1 MAALFPSEVDHRSG
15 GIVLSRQFL
24 FLFLP
29 IAVLLLAGAL
39 LIAQARVKAEM
50 DRMVMAD
57 AGGVD
62 LGAGR
67 LRDRLEE
74 PQRDLRSLATEVA
87 TRAAVDAPT
96 AAALAQLTGEL
107 TTLLRRDPRYDG
119 AAWVDQSGKE
129 RVRAC
134 RAGSGPDP
142 VAVPPER
149 LADLSGDA
157 LFVRTVNGLPGAIQI
172 IGPDGGP
179 TGRATGRAL
188 RLATPVAAADGT
200 GRGAMILG
208 VSKTYLFQDLM
219 APPGGAWPMV
229 LDHSGNWLFGGS
241 ETDRWDLVVSRQSLA
256 NAYPKVWTRMTAAP
270 NGRLVDASGIWT
282 WRLVRL
288 GSVGLAAEDPG
299 DARWLVVTH
308 RTAADVAGARAAI
321 WEQVMGVTAPLLGL
335 FALLSWFAAAHTRAR
350 EQAARAALAAEVA
363 EREGRRRVAELEQAH
378 RASAMLAAIVT
389 SSDDAIVSKTV
400 EGRVTSWNPGAERLF
415 GYTAEEMVGQFVTA
429 IFPADRLE
437 EETAILD
444 RVRQGETVG
453 HFDTVRRHKD
463 GHLVDISVAVSPIRD
478 TAGRIIGASKIARD
492 ITERKRAVDQMA
504 EYRRT
509 LEMQV
514 AERTQE
520 IVAANSQLEAALR
533 QANAANDAKS
543 RFVANMSHELR
554 TPMNAVLGFL
564 ALVLERD
571 LPPEIRRQLLMAH
584 RAAQAL
590 LALMNDLLDLSR
602 LQSGSLVLE
611 PVLFDLHGQM
621 RACLGQVGEKAR
633 EKGLTLALDYGLGSD
648 QAHIGDPARV
658 RQIVL
663 KLLDNAIKFTQ
674 SGDVRLS
681 VRAGPKPGLVE
692 LAVTDT
698 GIGMTADQVD
708 RIVDPFFQADSRPT
722 RRFNG
727 LGLGVSICKEL
738 AELMGGAI
746 AVESRP
752 GQGSTFRVRLWLPS
766 APGGLSS
773 AAGSA
778 SPVEGTAAPRHFT
791 VLLVDDV
798 VENLELAQL
807 HLKERGHAVVTARDG
822 EEAVALSRDRRFDI
836 ILMDVQ
842 MPRCCGKEA
851 TRRIRQG
858 TGACD
863 PSVPIIGLSAD
874 ESLGERQACLDAG
887 MTAYVTKPVDYDALA
902 DLMQRLVSGGAA
914 AAPAVPAPSPAV
926 QPAQGA
932 VLQVGAAS
940 PDARRALSALR
951 HALES
956 DDVERIEPA
965 LHNLRET
972 GLAGR
977 QMRTLERLVH
987 EFEFEQARAMVAGL
1001 DEALAARGALP
1012 VAVDQGLSA
1021 HG

>member
-15 GIVLSRQFL
+15 GIVMSRQFL
-24 FLFLP
+24 ILFLP
-29 IAVLLLAGAL
+29 IAILLLAAVL
-39 LIAQARVKAEM
+39 LIGQARVTAEM
-50 DRMVMAD
+50 DRMAMAD

-74 PQRDLRSLATEVA
+74 PLRDLRSLATEPA
-87 TRAAVDAPT
+87 TRAAVAVPT
-96 AAALAQLTGEL
+96 VSTLDQLAGEL
-107 TTLLRRDPRYDG
+107 TTLLRRDPRYEG
-119 AAWVDQSGKE
+119 AIWVDQTGRE
-129 RVRAC
+129 RIRAC

-142 VAVPPER
+142 VTVPPER
-149 LADLSGDA
+149 LTDLSGDA
-157 LFVRTVNGLPGAIQI
+157 LFLRTVNGLPGAIHI
-172 IGPDGGP
+172 TGPDGGQA
-179 TGRATGRAL
+179 GRASGRAL

-200 GRGAMILG
+200 GRGVMMLA
-208 VSKTYLFQDLM
+208 VSKTYLFQDLL
-219 APPGGAWPMV
+219 ALPGGAWPMV
-229 LDHSGNWLFGGS
+229 LDQSGGWLFGGS
-241 ETDRWDLVVSRQSLA
+241 ETDRWDFVAGRQSLA
-256 NAYPKVWTRMTAAP
+256 SAYPVVWARMTAAAT
-270 NGRLVDASGIWT
+270 GRLVDASGIWT
-282 WRLVRL
+282 WRLVQPTVW
-288 GSVGLAAEDPG
+288 GTVADGAGDP
-299 DARWLVVTH
+299 RWLVVTH
-308 RTAADVAGARAAI
+308 RSPADVAAARAEI
-321 WEQVMGVTAPLLGL
+321 WELMAGAAAPLLGL
-335 FALLSWFAAAHTRAR
+335 FALLSWFSAAHTRAR

-363 EREGRRRVAELEQAH
+363 EREGKRRVADLEQAH

-389 SSDDAIVSKTV
+389 SSDDAIVSKTL
-400 EGRVTSWNPGAERLF
+400 EGRITSWNPGAERLF
-415 GYTAEEMVGQFVTA
+415 GYTAEEMIGQFVTA
-429 IFPADRLE
+429 IFPADKLE
-437 EETAILD
+437 EEEAILD
-444 RVRQGETVG
+444 RVRRGETVG

-478 TAGRIIGASKIARD
+478 TAGRIVGASKIARD
-492 ITERKRAVDQMA
+492 IAERKRAVDQMA
-504 EYRRT
+504 DYRRD
-509 LEMQV
+509 LEQQV

-520 IVAANSQLEAALR
+520 IVAANSRLEAALR

-611 PVLFDLHGQM
+611 PVLFDLRGQM
-621 RACLGQVGEKAR
+621 RACLDQVREKAR
-633 EKGLTLALDYGLGSD
+633 EKGLTLALDYVLRPD

-674 SGDVRLS
+674 SGHVRLS
-681 VRAGPKPGLVE
+681 VQAGPKPGLVE
-692 LAVTDT
+692 LVVSDT

-708 RIVDPFFQADSRPT
+708 RIVDPFFQADSRPA

-752 GQGSTFRVRLWLPS
+752 GQGSTFRVRLWLP
-766 APGGLSS
+766 
-773 AAGSA
+773 
-778 SPVEGTAAPRHFT
+778 AAPAGLPVSVGPVAPTERAAAARSFT

-807 HLKERGHAVVTARDG
+807 HLKDRGHAVVTARDG
-822 EEAVALSRDRRFDI
+822 EEAVALSLDQRFDI

-851 TRRIRQG
+851 TRRIRAG
-858 TGACD
+858 NGACD
-863 PSVPIIGLSAD
+863 PTVPIIGLSAD
-874 ESLGERQACLDAG
+874 ESVGERQACLDAG

-902 DLMQRLVSGGAA
+902 DLMQRLVPGGVAA
-914 AAPAVPAPSPAV
+914 SPAGPFPSPAAP
-926 QPAQGA
+926 PAQGA
-932 VLQVGAAS
+932 PVLDGAAS
-940 PDARRALSALR
+940 PAARRALTALR
-951 HALES
+951 DALES
-956 DDVERIEPA
+956 DDVERIDPA

-1001 DEALAARGALP
+1001 DEALAARGTTPA
-1012 VAVDQGLSA
+1012 AVDQGLSA

>member
-1 MAALFPSEVDHRSG
+1 MAALFPSEVDHRFG

-24 FLFLP
+24 LLFLP

-39 LIAQARVKAEM
+39 LIGQARVKAEM

-74 PQRDLRSLATEVA
+74 PQRDLRSLATEAA

-149 LADLSGDA
+149 LADLSSDA

-179 TGRATGRAL
+179 AGRATGRAL

-241 ETDRWDLVVSRQSLA
+241 ETDRWDLVVGRQSLA

-288 GSVGLAAEDPG
+288 GTVGFATEDPG

-308 RTAADVAGARAAI
+308 RTAADVAGARASI
-321 WEQVMGVTAPLLGL
+321 WELVMGVTAPLLGL

-437 EETAILD
+437 EETAILE

-504 EYRRT
+504 EYRRS

-520 IVAANSQLEAALR
+520 IVSANSRLEAALR

-571 LPPEIRRQLLMAH
+571 PPPEIRRQLLMAH

-602 LQSGSLVLE
+602 LQSGSLVLD

-752 GQGSTFRVRLWLPS
+752 GQGSTFRVRLWLPA
-766 APGGLSS
+766 APGGLPP

-778 SPVEGTAAPRHFT
+778 SLVEGTAAPRHFT

-863 PSVPIIGLSAD
+863 PSVPILALSAD

-902 DLMQRLVSGGAA
+902 DLMQRLVPGGVAA
-914 AAPAVPAPSPAV
+914 SPAVPAPSPAV
-926 QPAQGA
+926 QSAQAA
-932 VLQVGAAS
+932 VPQVGAAS
-940 PDARRALSALR
+940 PT
-951 HALES
+951 
-956 DDVERIEPA
+956 PA
-965 LHNLRET
+965 GH
-972 GLAGR
+972 
-977 QMRTLERLVH
+977 
-987 EFEFEQARAMVAGL
+987 
-1001 DEALAARGALP
+1001 
-1012 VAVDQGLSA
+1012 
-1021 HG
+1021 